1 MSDDKSHKLVTRN
14 GVVID
19 LILTAII
26 FSFLSWILRPYVP
39 AQTEVYTNVFAVFT
53 ASCLSG
59 LFWLVLQMFRVV
71 YTDMQIRNRD

>member
-1 MSDDKSHKLVTRN
+1 MSDDNTQKLVTRN

-19 LILTAII
+19 LILTTII
-26 FSFLSWILRPYVP
+26 FCFLSWILRPYVP

-53 ASCLSG
+53 ASCLTG

-71 YTDMQIRNRD
+71 YTDMRIRDRD

>member
-1 MSDDKSHKLVTRN
+1 MSDNNTQKLVTRN

-26 FSFLSWILRPYVP
+26 FCFLSWILRPYVP

-53 ASCLSG
+53 ASCLTG

-71 YTDMQIRNRD
+71 YTDMRIRNRD

>member
-1 MSDDKSHKLVTRN
+1 MSNNNSHKLITRN

-26 FSFLSWILRPYVP
+26 FCFLSWILRPYVP

-71 YTDMQIRNRD
+71 YTDMRIRNRD